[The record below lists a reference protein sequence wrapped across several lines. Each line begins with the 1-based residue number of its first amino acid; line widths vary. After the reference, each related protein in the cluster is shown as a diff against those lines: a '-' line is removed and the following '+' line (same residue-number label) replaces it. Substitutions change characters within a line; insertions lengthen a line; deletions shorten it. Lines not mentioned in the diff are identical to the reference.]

1 MNELEALIRKYNEGI
16 SEINKRYGRVS
27 CEEDYEVEV
36 CEEECVV
43 CEEDCEIEVCEEV
56 VVCEEDN
63 IIRKV
68 CIGDCEVCEEDC
80 EMNEHKRNL
89 GEIEIVTTT
98 EDGFTLVTPI
108 TLKDEC
114 NNIVDSIT
122 KALNNICISNN
133 KNNGNVDNFIKK
145 NYNSL
150 RNSID
155 RLECLYGFIDEIL
168 FHKYDNELLDTTKQ
182 IQQQSKHK
190 LEEIVKKQSEQ
201 MKQQNE
207 LIKQLQ
213 AYCAD
218 LTDRCNE
225 LTGKLQNLQV
235 KDKETIGVG

>member
-1 MNELEALIRKYNEGI
+1 MYILKGKCKMNELEAVIRKYNEGI
-16 SEINKRYGRVS
+16 SEINKRYGKVQS
-27 CEEDYEVEV
+27 EVV
-36 CEEECVV
+36 
-43 CEEDCEIEVCEEV
+43 EEV
-56 VVCEEDN
+56 SVEE
-63 IIRKV
+63 V
-68 CIGDCEVCEEDC
+68 PVEEVFEEDC

-98 EDGFTLVTPI
+98 EDGYFLVNPI
-108 TLKDEC
+108 TLKEEC
-114 NNIVDSIT
+114 HNIVDSIT

-133 KNNGNVDNFIKK
+133 KNNGNVDNFTKK
-145 NYNSL
+145 NYNLL

-168 FHKYDNELLDTTKQ
+168 FHKYDNELLDNTKQ
-182 IQQQSKHK
+182 IQQQSERK

-213 AYCAD
+213 VYCAD

-235 KDKETIGVG
+235 KDKEAIGVD